1 MQSVSHGAFVD
12 VDMASPPR
20 KAMRMTE
27 REKLPPTD
35 VLKLC
40 DQMLRD
46 AESGK
51 SVESREF
58 ILTGKLP
65 LLCDD
70 FFDDDMPIV
79 GEGNKKNVLA
89 HNNRNNIW

>member
-1 MQSVSHGAFVD
+1 MNLH
-12 VDMASPPR
+12 
-20 KAMRMTE
+20 T
-27 REKLPPTD
+27 
-35 VLKLC
+35 

-51 SVESREF
+51 SVESPEF

-70 FFDDDMPIV
+70 VFDDDMPIV
-79 GEGNKKNVLA
+79 GEGQQENVLA
-89 HNNRNNIW
+89 HNSGNNIWWD